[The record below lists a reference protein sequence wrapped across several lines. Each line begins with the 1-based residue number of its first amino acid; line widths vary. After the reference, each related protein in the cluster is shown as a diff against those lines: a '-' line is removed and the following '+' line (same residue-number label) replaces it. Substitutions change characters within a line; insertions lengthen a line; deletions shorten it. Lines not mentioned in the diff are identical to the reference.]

1 MPKDGR
7 NPPAQ
12 PDHPTWDPSPIRMM
26 TDQQQREADA
36 QRAQHQQQPGPSGPT
51 IGGREGSSTA
61 SGSAPPRKAPPPAK
75 ARPSTPP
82 AMRDWV
88 IPRVPNGY
96 IFRVS
101 KLPDH
106 RNTDFVTSSWMDEAD
121 RFLLSIIQGP
131 AAMAASKTGSAPWAQ
146 YLRRVTSYA
155 CMVFGVC
162 SPAVVTDEEAASI
175 PEKDW
180 LRCYSH
186 IVRKYLLTRTGCYL
200 STASMLVMLG
210 YHDTDVANVSGFGR
224 IKKSI
229 TNHLGCKIIDSPN
242 APRDTDQLAGDFRA
256 GYTVLITDLMYRVGT
271 QSGAHGI
278 RMGLSDMGWDS
289 VEVFRIHD
297 AAAENPLGKFMETLG
312 KVKDYL
318 ENEIVDD
325 GQVTV
330 HLWLSLQF
338 LHSSKPPHIV
348 MIENTFKDEF
358 VKAVIDLDQITSRPV
373 MVAIN
378 NDSWFNG
385 MDSMT
390 SRLAVELVE
399 KLRLQ
404 GILVTSDPRMWR
416 SMYSQFGK
424 QYSTLSVTKKGSL
437 GKTAIWSV
445 IEKNLFRQRVF
456 LRCATNREHVSTMNE
471 RASKPEDSGIDVK
484 VLEDMT
490 GPTEV
495 FAIASGEMTSAD
507 YAADDSTIF
516 QKGATPNRFTKDKRF
531 KTSWVEPVVGTH
543 ELEPIFSDRCMWFW
557 VDKETRTSYAPLA
570 ELQ

>member
-1 MPKDGR
+1 M
-7 NPPAQ
+7 
-12 PDHPTWDPSPIRMM
+12 
-26 TDQQQREADA
+26 
-36 QRAQHQQQPGPSGPT
+36 
-51 IGGREGSSTA
+51 
-61 SGSAPPRKAPPPAK
+61 
-75 ARPSTPP
+75 
-82 AMRDWV
+82 
-88 IPRVPNGY
+88 
-96 IFRVS
+96 
-101 KLPDH
+101 
-106 RNTDFVTSSWMDEAD
+106 
-121 RFLLSIIQGP
+121 
-131 AAMAASKTGSAPWAQ
+131 
-146 YLRRVTSYA
+146 
-155 CMVFGVC
+155 
-162 SPAVVTDEEAASI
+162 TDEEAASI

-210 YHDTDVANVSGFGR
+210 HHNADVSNLSDFGR
-224 IKKSI
+224 IKKAI
-229 TNHLGCKIIDSPN
+229 TNQLACKIIDSPTT
-242 APRDTDQLAGDFRA
+242 PRDIDQLAGDFRA
-256 GYTVLITDLMYRVGT
+256 GNTVLITDLMFRVGT

-297 AAAENPLGKFMETLG
+297 ATAEQPLEKFMETLG
-312 KVKDYL
+312 KVKNYL
-318 ENEIVDD
+318 KNEIVDD

-338 LHSSKPPHIV
+338 LHNPKPPHLV
-348 MIENTFKDEF
+348 MIGNSFKDDF
-358 VKAVIDLDQITSRPV
+358 VKEITDLDQITSRPV

-385 MDSMT
+385 MDSVT

-399 KLRLQ
+399 KMRLQ

-424 QYSTLSVTKKGSL
+424 QYTVLQTTKKGSL

-456 LRCATNREHVSTMNE
+456 LRCATNREQVSIMNE
-471 RASKPEDSGIDVK
+471 RAFKPEDSGIDVT

-507 YAADDSTIF
+507 YF
-516 QKGATPNRFTKDKRF
+516 
-531 KTSWVEPVVGTH
+531 VGR
-543 ELEPIFSDRCMWFW
+543 SWFW
-557 VDKETRTSYAPLA
+557 KLYVLVSY
-570 ELQ
+570 LQVGCKHSATLL